1 MRVENERG
9 GLGFFFLGGGGGGR
23 TQPKPGN
30 VLTRCEFRGS
40 GKENSMSLETLS
52 E

>member
-9 GLGFFFLGGGGGGR
+9 GLGFFFGGVGR